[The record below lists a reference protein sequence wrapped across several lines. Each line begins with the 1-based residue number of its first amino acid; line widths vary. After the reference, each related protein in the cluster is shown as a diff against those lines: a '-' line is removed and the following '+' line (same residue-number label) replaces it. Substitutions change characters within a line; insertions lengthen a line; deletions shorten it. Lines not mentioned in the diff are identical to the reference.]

1 VLLQHRLAYVSA
13 VIVQL
18 LLNFGFVILFQYYCI
33 ELYAIVSCKYYHHLK
48 QNWWIKKFGSVF
60 FKFRD
65 FPINFSYFTII
76 YYSSEVG
83 TILTFYRLDANQCN
97 HKVFLSVA
105 GTFCI

>member
-1 VLLQHRLAYVSA
+1 MNFYYFWVLLQHRLAYVSA

-60 FKFRD
+60 SSLEI
-65 FPINFSYFTII
+65 FPLILVILPSYTI
-76 YYSSEVG
+76 
-83 TILTFYRLDANQCN
+83 AQ
-97 HKVFLSVA
+97 KSVPY
-105 GTFCI
+105 